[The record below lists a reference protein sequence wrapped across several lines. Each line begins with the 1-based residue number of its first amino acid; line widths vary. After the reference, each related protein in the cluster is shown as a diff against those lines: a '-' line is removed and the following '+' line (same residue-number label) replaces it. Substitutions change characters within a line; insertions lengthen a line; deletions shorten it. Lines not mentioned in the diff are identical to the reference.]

1 MKIGLYFGSF
11 NPIHIGHLIIAN
23 TLYDRTDLDAVWFV
37 VSPQNPLK
45 IRQSLIHA
53 FDRLKMVE
61 LAIADHYHFKAS
73 DVEFRMPKPSYTID
87 TLTYLSD
94 QYPQH
99 EFSLFLG
106 SDNLGQLTKW
116 KNYQE
121 ILDHYKI
128 YVYPRHGET
137 QVFAHPAIQLIEAPL
152 LDISATFIRKSLRE
166 NLSVKY
172 LLPQEVEDYIRSKK
186 LFME

>member
-23 TLYDRTDLDAVWFV
+23 ILYDRTDLDEVWFV

-45 IRQSLIHA
+45 KRQSLIHE

-61 LAIADHYHFKAS
+61 LAISDHYHFRAS

-87 TLTYLSD
+87 TLTYLAD

-99 EFSLFLG
+99 QFCLFLG

-116 KNYQE
+116 KNYQA
-121 ILDHYKI
+121 ILDHYEI
-128 YVYPRHGET
+128 FVYPRPGET
-137 QVFAHPAIQLIEAPL
+137 KTFDHPNIKIIEAPL
-152 LDISATFIRKSLRE
+152 LDISATFIRKSIKE
-166 NLSVKY
+166 GYSVKY
-172 LLPQEVEDYIRSKK
+172 LLPEGVEDYIQNKK
-186 LFME
+186 LY